1 MKINNDIQKV
11 CWKLTKKV
19 KEKGKNNRIII
30 MKDYNIKWV
39 FNITIVTFILAV
51 FMSSAS
57 EALLRNTTIS
67 VAFIILIIIVFIG
80 IVSDLIG
87 IAVATADE
95 KPFNSMAAQKIE
107 AAKYAIKLIKNAGP
121 VSNFCNDV
129 IGDIAGI
136 ISGAAGAIILVQIS
150 RIYNGINTA
159 YYSFILSGIVAAI
172 TVGGKA
178 LGKEIALKK
187 SKDIVYKVAQ
197 MLYWISIK
205 LKIDFL
211 PDNKKRR

>member
-1 MKINNDIQKV
+1 MAKKIKDN
-11 CWKLTKKV
+11 
-19 KEKGKNNRIII
+19 GKNNKAINIRG
-30 MKDYNIKWV
+30 YNIKWV
-39 FNITIVTFILAV
+39 VNITIITFILAV

-67 VAFIILIIIVFIG
+67 VAFMILIIIVFIG

-95 KPFNSMAAQKIE
+95 KPFHSMAAQKID

-136 ISGAAGAIILVQIS
+136 ISGAAGAIILVQVS
-150 RIYNGINTA
+150 RIYSGINTV
-159 YYSFILSGIVAAI
+159 YYSFILSGVVAAI

-187 SKDIVYKVAQ
+187 SKEIVYKVSQ
-197 MLYWISIK
+197 FLCWIK
-205 LKIDFL
+205 NNLKIDLL
-211 PDNKKRR
+211 PDNKKKK

>member
-1 MKINNDIQKV
+1 LGNRKIEKKKSS
-11 CWKLTKKV
+11 KLALNFK
-19 KEKGKNNRIII
+19 R
-30 MKDYNIKWV
+30 YNIKWV
-39 FNITIVTFILAV
+39 VNITIITFILAGI
-51 FMSSAS
+51 MSFSS
-57 EALLRNTTIS
+57 EALLRNATVSI
-67 VAFIILIIIVFIG
+67 AFMILIIIVFIG

-95 KPFNSMAAQKIE
+95 KPFHAMASKKIE
-107 AAKYAIKLIKNAGP
+107 AAKYSIRLIKNAGP

-136 ISGAAGAIILVQIS
+136 ISGAAGAIILAQVS
-150 RIYNGINTA
+150 KFYSGINTA
-159 YYSFILSGIVAAI
+159 VYSIILSGMVASI

-187 SKDIVYKVAQ
+187 SKEIVFYVSKV
-197 MLYWISIK
+197 LHWLNIK

-211 PDNKKRR
+211 PKNNRDKQL